1 MADLALALCCISVN
15 LVRCTCCDT
24 CLCRML
30 QVRELNERCQKLG
43 LDATYH
49 TVQRHDD
56 EDGQSQNPDLGMD
69 GSLPAAAG
77 GGAAGGGIGAGRT
90 DAGGAEGAAVA
101 GGSGGTGGQQ
111 QQQDGAGSAAQAGSG
126 SPGSGQ
132 HSPRA
137 GADMQETDRFE
148 EVRGIGCE
156 NWRRHLPCCIGDA
169 VCSRFLRHDGKAC
182 NQHLLISSGTRT
194 AIAVQSLMCM
204 LRPCRSC
211 SSGGNSVL
219 FHNRLD
225 SVVVCADAS
234 QATGRGAR
242 RGGGPAGGGP

>member
-1 MADLALALCCISVN
+1 M
-15 LVRCTCCDT
+15 
-24 CLCRML
+24 
-30 QVRELNERCQKLG
+30 RELNERCQKLG

-69 GSLPAAAG
+69 GSLPAAG
-77 GGAAGGGIGAGRT
+77 GGAAGGVGGTGRA
-90 DAGGAEGAAVA
+90 DAGGADGAAAA
-101 GGSGGTGGQQ
+101 GGSGGNGGTCGQ
-111 QQQDGAGSAAQAGSG
+111 QQQDGAGSAAQGGSG
-126 SPGSGQ
+126 GPGRGQ
-132 HSPRA
+132 HSPGA

-169 VCSRFLRHDGKAC
+169 VCSRYLRHDGKAC
-182 NQHLLISSGTRT
+182 NQHLLISSGART
-194 AIAVQSLMCM
+194 AIAGQPLMCM

-219 FHNRLD
+219 FHTRLG
-225 SVVVCADAS
+225 SVVVFADAS

-242 RGGGPAGGGP
+242 RGGGPPGGGP